1 MCRILLALGNVQL
14 PVLFTAIKQM
24 ALDRTT
30 VHERNEKAGL
40 GTWIHQDGWG
50 LAIIKDNHFQL
61 TKSTKPIFDDPKAEE
76 IAKTS
81 TNFALLHVRLVGKG
95 RVCLENTHPFY
106 YKTKSGEEIVFCHNG
121 TIKEEIKFDQKYQPQ
136 GETDTEQLFYAILTK
151 YEETKNFSSAITA
164 TFSSLLQP
172 WDSNIILST
181 KTISYVFSQS
191 IKYPRYLQMWIGKKK
206 DSLIVCSEKIATMKD
221 YSWEKLPKGKIVVI
235 DHQTLTILIPP

>member
-1 MCRILLALGNVQL
+1 
-14 PVLFTAIKQM
+14 M
-24 ALDRTT
+24 ALDQTT

-50 LAIIKDNHFQL
+50 LAIIENNHFHL
-61 TKSTKPIFDDPKAEE
+61 TKSIKAIFDDPKVEE

-95 RVCLENTHPFY
+95 RVCFENTHPFY

-121 TIKEEIKFDQKYQPQ
+121 TIKEEIKFDQKYRLH

-151 YEETKNFSSAITA
+151 YDETKDFSSAITT

-172 WDSNIILST
+172 EDSNIILST
-181 KTISYVFSQS
+181 TTTSYIFSQS
-191 IKYPRYLQMWIGKKK
+191 IKYPRYLQLWIGRNN
-206 DSLIVCSEKIATMKD
+206 DSLIICSERIAAMKD
-221 YSWEKLPKGKIVVI
+221 YSWKELAKGRVVVI
-235 DHQTLTILIPP
+235 DHKTLNISIPP